1 MSQKNDI
8 LHKRQ
13 KFISWPLFYFLLTLF
28 LAHCGG
34 AGGLG
39 GSLSGEGESGGSGG
53 GSGSGIN
60 RLFEDGPIDMPV
72 TIAKLEA
79 PDPSKITVEIGG
91 GTNLSP
97 TLKNQSA
104 ETVTLTG
111 LAGAMPDPTATPQ
124 VYMYSEAN
132 GTTLVDVNSNGSFA
146 ATTLTGTGPFLIA
159 GYDGDQ
165 IGTPIFLQISGSR
178 YIWFLTNGDEILGNV
193 LAEDDST
200 TYVALAGETP
210 STSVNAADLLFADSS
225 EDVTE
230 IQSLDIAGTS
240 EILGTV
246 PCVADE
252 MFARDSQVMVRCDNT
267 FYTYTATSG
276 EFTENC
282 SVNSAETI
290 QKIEVNQQ
298 LTDDEVYLG
307 IITDVGAYAC
317 KVSTATLTTLDT
329 LSAGQAYTEM
339 RLFVYLN
346 SGSLLNKLLMGMVAE
361 SSSGGLT
368 TLENLL
374 YDMSGT
380 VIVQSFTSGSTG
392 ATYSTQ
398 EQVTNESLGVTVS
411 VFNFTYTLGDSA
423 TYFPWH
429 VPKTTTTGACAPAAN
444 DVSAWV
450 VTSSQYSCPYLLD
463 QSLSL
468 KPGSSTATN
477 ATVCGSTQTR
487 NILHVET
494 HSSAKL
500 ICFCATDEASQG
512 QIYALCPGLI
522 GSSGPDGSEI
532 IQLTSGVAHCD
543 ENKSWTC
550 NDTIVISGKHEDFNE
565 VLIIDPETDPL
576 TVDCLDTDAGGSSSS
591 GSSSSGGSSS
601 GGSSSGGSSSSGS
614 SGGSTNQCLGSDFI

>member
-1 MSQKNDI
+1 MMSQKNDI

-13 KFISWPLFYFLLTLF
+13 KYISWPLFYLLLTLF
-28 LAHCGG
+28 LVHCGG
-34 AGGLG
+34 AGGLS
-39 GSLSGEGESGGSGG
+39 GSVDGDGESGGSGS
-53 GSGSGIN
+53 SGVN
-60 RLFEDGPIDMPV
+60 RLFEDGPIDIPV

-79 PDPSKITVEIGG
+79 PDPTNITVEIGG
-91 GTNLSP
+91 DSNLSP

-124 VYMYSEAN
+124 VYMYSETN
-132 GTTLVDVNSNGSFA
+132 GTTLVDVNANGSFA

-159 GYDGDQ
+159 GFDGDQ

-200 TYVALAGETP
+200 TYVALAGETL

-252 MFARDSQVMVRCDNT
+252 MFAKDSQVMVRCDNT
-267 FYTYTATSG
+267 IYSYTADSG
-276 EFTENC
+276 KFTENC
-282 SVNSAETI
+282 EINATETI
-290 QKIEVNQQ
+290 QKMIVDQQ

-307 IITDVGAYAC
+307 IITDAGAYAC
-317 KVSTATLTTLDT
+317 KVSTASLTTLDT
-329 LSAGQAYTEM
+329 LSAGQSYAEM
-339 RLFVYLN
+339 TLFVYLN
-346 SGSLLNKLLMGMVAE
+346 SGSLNNKLLMSLVA
-361 SSSGGLT
+361 SSESGGIT

-374 YDMSGT
+374 YDMNGT
-380 VIVQSFTSGSTG
+380 VIVQSFSSGSSG
-392 ATYSTQ
+392 ATYSSE

-411 VFNFTYTLGDSA
+411 VFNFTYTLGDSG
-423 TYFPWH
+423 TYFSWH
-429 VPKTTTTGACAPAAN
+429 VPKTTTSGTCAPEAN
-444 DVSAWV
+444 DVTAWV

-463 QSLSL
+463 QSLAL
-468 KPGSSTATN
+468 KPGSDNPMN
-477 ATVCGSTQTR
+477 ATVCGSTETR

-500 ICFCATDEASQG
+500 ICFCATDAAGQG
-512 QIYALCPGLI
+512 QLYALCPGLI
-522 GSSGPDGSEI
+522 GTSGPDGSEI
-532 IQLTSGVAHCD
+532 IQLTSGSAHCD

-550 NDTIVISGKHEDFNE
+550 SDTIVISGKHEDFNE

-576 TVDCLDTDAGGSSSS
+576 TADCLDTDAGFG
-591 GSSSSGGSSS
+591 SGGSGMS
-601 GGSSSGGSSSSGS
+601 
-614 SGGSTNQCLGSDFI
+614 QCLGDDFM